1 MYFSWAGENMLCS
14 SFAWSSLHLFSFP
27 FWDSRRVI
35 LMPKEGFGRELWRNE
50 SIWLVGIRSV
60 SGQVGGM
67 WIRNLVSKKLPLVQK
82 LLRVT
87 LGYLLS
93 MAQSN
98 TKQIQPPAFLPIT
111 RSSSFLK
118 DSCLFSLLLILKV
131 GNERAFIFRRMIGW
145 GFAPYHWLFQDCQSI
160 LL

>member
-1 MYFSWAGENMLCS
+1 
-14 SFAWSSLHLFSFP
+14 
-27 FWDSRRVI
+27 
-35 LMPKEGFGRELWRNE
+35 MPKEGLCVTAFGRELRRNE

-82 LLRVT
+82 LLWVT

-145 GFAPYHWLFQDCQSI
+145 GFAPYHWLFQDCQSF